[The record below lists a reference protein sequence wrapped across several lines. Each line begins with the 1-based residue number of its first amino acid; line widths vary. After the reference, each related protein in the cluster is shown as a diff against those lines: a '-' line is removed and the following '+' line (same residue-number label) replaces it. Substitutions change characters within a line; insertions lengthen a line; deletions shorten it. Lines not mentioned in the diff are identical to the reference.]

1 MAVDRC
7 NHQAGRSGVMI
18 RLAGVEDAAAQ
29 DHFFGQLDRETRFM
43 LYEAG
48 ERPSDI
54 EGQRQRLEAMAAAP
68 NQAMWL
74 LVLAGEVQ
82 GFAALIGG
90 GLARNRHCALV
101 VMGLRS
107 SVRGLGW
114 GERLLRTL
122 IAAARDLG
130 IHRLELGVMAH
141 NEVAHALYRK
151 CGFRDEGLRRQAYR
165 LDEGYVDEISMGL
178 LLSPGAQ

>member
-1 MAVDRC
+1 
-7 NHQAGRSGVMI
+7 MI
-18 RLAGVEDAAAQ
+18 RLADVEDAAAL
-29 DHFFGQLDRETRFM
+29 DHFFGRQDRETRFM

-48 ERPSDI
+48 ERPSNI
-54 EGQRQRLEAMAAAP
+54 EGQRQRLAAMRGTA
-68 NQAMWL
+68 NQRMWL

-82 GFAALIGG
+82 GFAVLIGG

-107 SVRGLGW
+107 SARGQGW

-122 IAAARDLG
+122 IASAPDCG
-130 IHRLELGVMAH
+130 ISRLELGVMAH
-141 NEVAHALYRK
+141 NEVAHSLYRK

-178 LLSPGAQ
+178 LLPSTAP